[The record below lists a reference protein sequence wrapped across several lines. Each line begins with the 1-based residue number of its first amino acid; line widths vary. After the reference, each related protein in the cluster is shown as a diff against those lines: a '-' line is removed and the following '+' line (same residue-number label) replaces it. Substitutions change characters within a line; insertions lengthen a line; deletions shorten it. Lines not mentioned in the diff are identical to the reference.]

1 MVTIYDIARMSG
13 VSKSTVSRVV
23 SNHPHVS
30 AKTREKVLRV
40 MQEHQFV
47 PNSLA
52 TQFRYKHTKC
62 IAIITPSIDHP
73 YFSQLVHYLS
83 VACTKKGFKTVIHQ
97 TLANKKTEEDIY
109 IQLQK
114 NEYDAIILASSF
126 LTEEEIA
133 RCTKNRLLVACNE
146 DFSSNYF
153 DVFCINE
160 EEVTMEATTYLL
172 DKGLTKL
179 AFCSDN
185 LTSPLQQARL
195 KGFRS
200 AHNNKGLA
208 LTEQFVF
215 DKVCGIED
223 GIQLGEKISKEGL
236 PFEGILTG
244 SDFVAA
250 GLISSALR
258 NNIDIP
264 NQLSIIGF
272 DDHPITLVTSP
283 QISTIRNRIEEMSN
297 DVITHILNIMNEGEG
312 SPIKKI
318 YKGEFIK
325 RSSC

>member
-1 MVTIYDIARMSG
+1 
-13 VSKSTVSRVV
+13 
-23 SNHPHVS
+23 
-30 AKTREKVLRV
+30 

-83 VACTKKGFKTVIHQ
+83 VACNKKGFKTVIHQ

-114 NEYDAIILASSF
+114 NEYDAIILASSL

-133 RCTKNRLLVACNE
+133 RCTKNKLLVACNE

-179 AFCSDN
+179 AFC
-185 LTSPLQQARL
+185 
-195 KGFRS
+195 
-200 AHNNKGLA
+200 
-208 LTEQFVF
+208 
-215 DKVCGIED
+215 
-223 GIQLGEKISKEGL
+223 
-236 PFEGILTG
+236 
-244 SDFVAA
+244 
-250 GLISSALR
+250 
-258 NNIDIP
+258 
-264 NQLSIIGF
+264 
-272 DDHPITLVTSP
+272 
-283 QISTIRNRIEEMSN
+283 
-297 DVITHILNIMNEGEG
+297 
-312 SPIKKI
+312 
-318 YKGEFIK
+318 
-325 RSSC
+325 